1 MTGITRQVI
10 VMKSSYEESKRKLAI
25 SLSRKLTWQ
34 ISDKR
39 HALVEVL
46 KLDISATTREG
57 KFRSR
62 LQERTVLIL
71 KACCRFVLS
80 LQDPTKKKYRKP
92 GDSLANQPKQISWLV
107 PYLGK
112 KSAYLRK
119 LFFKSGLLMKRGI
132 TLLNQSKIRRSLFYR
147 SPQKNWIGN
156 SYALI
161 LEKPQTPLFF
171 WITPH

>member
-25 SLSRKLTWQ
+25 YLSRKLTWQ

-46 KLDISATTREG
+46 GLDITATTREG

-80 LQDPTKKKYRKP
+80 LQDPTKKCRKP
-92 GDSLANQPKQISWLV
+92 DDSLANQPKPKSWLL
-107 PYLGK
+107 PHLGK

-119 LFFKSGLLMKRGI
+119 LYFKSGLLMKRGI
-132 TLLNQSKIRRSLFYR
+132 TLMNQSKIRRSLFYR
-147 SPQKNWIGN
+147 SAQKTG
-156 SYALI
+156 
-161 LEKPQTPLFF
+161 LETFML
-171 WITPH
+171 